1 MNQVV
6 QPSAFETKMVR
17 LREELNALTE
27 CVITEH
33 TRARD
38 EADLD
43 EEIENV
49 IQWRNGIVSGEI
61 VNNKYL

>member
-1 MNQVV
+1 MNKVLE
-6 QPSAFETKMVR
+6 PSSFETKIAQ
-17 LREELNALTE
+17 LREELNALTA

-33 TRARD
+33 TRACD

-61 VNNKYL
+61 VNSRSR